1 MVLEVIDFQSSAKAK
16 RFTESLKQTGFAV
29 LKNHAI
35 DNALVEALYSQWLA
49 FLNTGEKYQY
59 EFNQQ
64 TQGGFYSTSLSE
76 TAKGHSVKDLKEFFH
91 FYKNGICPPSLLA
104 ITDELFDQMNQFA
117 IELLGFIEAAL
128 PDTVKAQLSMPL
140 SEMIVDSED
149 TLLRII
155 HYPPLDGPIPAGAVR
170 AAAHEDINLITLLPA
185 ATAKGL
191 QVKTKQ
197 NQWIDV
203 PCDSGWLIIN
213 IGDMLQECCDGFY
226 RSTSHRV
233 INPCEQTS
241 ELPRVSSPLFLHPRG
256 DVVLSDRHTAK
267 SYREE
272 RFRELGHLK

>member
-1 MVLEVIDFQSSAKAK
+1 M
-16 RFTESLKQTGFAV
+16 
-29 LKNHAI
+29 
-35 DNALVEALYSQWLA
+35 
-49 FLNTGEKYQY
+49 
-59 EFNQQ
+59 
-64 TQGGFYSTSLSE
+64 
-76 TAKGHSVKDLKEFFH
+76 
-91 FYKNGICPPSLLA
+91 A

-203 PCDSGWLIIN
+203 PCDSGWLII
-213 IGDMLQECCDGFY
+213 ILSVSGEI
-226 RSTSHRV
+226 S
-233 INPCEQTS
+233 
-241 ELPRVSSPLFLHPRG
+241 PRF
-256 DVVLSDRHTAK
+256 K
-267 SYREE
+267 
-272 RFRELGHLK
+272 